1 MKNLA
6 LSALI
11 IGAISNSA
19 FANGK
24 TEEPKPKFE
33 FSGAIEVGY
42 AENDLNDN
50 KKTLSVDEI
59 ELSITANINQDFNAN
74 VVILSEP
81 KEGNVDLDLGNP
93 VIDEATLNGKIGVV
107 DFTVGKFT
115 APFGVYETALISAPA
130 GEDIGETSDIKALL
144 VSSEVGAFSL
154 SAWAANS
161 SNSGLSVNYAGD
173 GFGIG
178 VDAIRD
184 ALGNETADKINNKG
198 LAIYA
203 QAELGDF
210 TFIAE
215 QIQVDGNNAIPAATV
230 DGKLTQLEV
239 NYAVTDGFVLAL
251 SSSRGTTT
259 NGKKND
265 TKTIT
270 YGASYEITS
279 GVTFALESSK
289 AKDESSKIAA
299 QLVYEF

>member
-1 MKNLA
+1 MKTNNIIA
-6 LSALI
+6 LSALLI
-11 IGAISNSA
+11 AVNGAT
-19 FANGK
+19 FANVKG
-24 TEEPKPKFE
+24 EEPKPKFE

-42 AENDLNDN
+42 AENELDNN
-50 KKTLSVDEI
+50 KKAFSVDTV
-59 ELSITANINQDFNAN
+59 ELGITANINQDFNAN

-81 KEGNVDLDLGNP
+81 KENDADLELADP

-115 APFGVYETALISAPA
+115 APFGVYETALISDPA
-130 GEDIGETSDIKALL
+130 GLDIGETGDVKALL
-144 VSSEVGAFSL
+144 VSTEIGGLSL
-154 SAWAANS
+154 SAWSGNS
-161 SNSGLSVNYAGD
+161 SNNGVSIAYAGD
-173 GFGIG
+173 GFGVG
-178 VDAIRD
+178 VDTIRD

-215 QIQVDGNNAIPAATV
+215 QIRVDGDAVN
-230 DGKLTQLEV
+230 GKLTQLEV
-239 NYAVTDGFVLAL
+239 NYAVTDDFVLAL
-251 SSSRGTTT
+251 SSNKGTATDGT
-259 NGKKND
+259 END

-299 QLVYEF
+299 QLAYEF